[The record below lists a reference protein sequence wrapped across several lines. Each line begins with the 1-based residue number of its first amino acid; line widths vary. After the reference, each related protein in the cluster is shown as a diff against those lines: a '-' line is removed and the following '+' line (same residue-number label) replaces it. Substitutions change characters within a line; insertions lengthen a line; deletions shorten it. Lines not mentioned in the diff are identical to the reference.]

1 MFYQVTLGRD
11 GSLTLLIRPVR
22 LKKSVYFRVPS
33 DIVDLIGLQDNSQV
47 ALTLEEKDDRHLLV
61 YSVIKTKPLG
71 MGAEPESYP
80 LAQATVPG
88 LGGRNQLTERPH

>member
-1 MFYQVTLGRD
+1 MTLGRD

-33 DIVDLIGLQDNSQV
+33 DIVDLIGLEDDSQV
-47 ALTLEEKDDRHLLV
+47 ALTLEEKDDRHLLI

-71 MGAEPESYP
+71 MEPEPYA
-80 LAQATVPG
+80 LAQATVLG
-88 LGGRNQLTERPH
+88 LERQNQLTQKPH